1 MAFRPIIIKLTQP
14 KPMRK
19 SKFRK
24 LRLQLF
30 SLFLFIIMVFPSKAQ
45 DSSYVLSPADFLNI
59 VRTFHPVIKQADI
72 TVEKARAGITIARGE
87 FDPYFYLNTD
97 QKTFDGKN
105 YFRYTNPE
113 LKIPTWYGIEVK
125 AGLENNGGDFLN
137 SEVTPGKTSY
147 AGISVPLAK
156 NLVMDKR
163 RAALRQAGIFK
174 NQSMAERDILINDIL
189 LDAYYAY
196 WNWVQ
201 ASWNYEVITNTV
213 KVNETRFRLV
223 KMAFQLGDR
232 PAIDTTEALA
242 QLEAFRFMESESKLR
257 LNNSALEL
265 SNFLWKENN
274 EYYELPA
281 LTVSSIRPEK
291 SIATLA
297 EIPDLMSMLETIPAS
312 HPKLRFYN
320 FKLSGLEVD
329 RKLKFQE
336 LLPTVNLRTNIL
348 NKGYNVL
355 SNIQKNAFYENNN
368 KFGIEVGIPLRF
380 SKGRGE
386 YKMAKLKIK
395 ETNLEVA
402 MLKQQLINKTKF
414 YFNELTGLQQQVKQY
429 ESVYNNYQLLLK
441 GEELKFRS
449 GESSLFLLN
458 NRENKVL
465 ETSLKLNE
473 LKIKF
478 LKSQASL
485 QWAAGLLK

>member
-1 MAFRPIIIKLTQP
+1 
-14 KPMRK
+14 
-19 SKFRK
+19 
-24 LRLQLF
+24 
-30 SLFLFIIMVFPSKAQ
+30 
-45 DSSYVLSPADFLNI
+45 
-59 VRTFHPVIKQADI
+59 
-72 TVEKARAGITIARGE
+72 
-87 FDPYFYLNTD
+87 
-97 QKTFDGKN
+97 
-105 YFRYTNPE
+105 
-113 LKIPTWYGIEVK
+113 
-125 AGLENNGGDFLN
+125 
-137 SEVTPGKTSY
+137 
-147 AGISVPLAK
+147 
-156 NLVMDKR
+156 
-163 RAALRQAGIFK
+163 
-174 NQSMAERDILINDIL
+174 
-189 LDAYYAY
+189 
-196 WNWVQ
+196 
-201 ASWNYEVITNTV
+201 
-213 KVNETRFRLV
+213 
-223 KMAFQLGDR
+223 
-232 PAIDTTEALA
+232 
-242 QLEAFRFMESESKLR
+242 
-257 LNNSALEL
+257 
-265 SNFLWKENN
+265 
-274 EYYELPA
+274 
-281 LTVSSIRPEK
+281 
-291 SIATLA
+291 
-297 EIPDLMSMLETIPAS
+297 LETIPAS